1 MNGYFWRTKKERR
14 NGMNVTWRKA
24 KAVLAVPLALCLTMT
39 GVNQTAFAEE
49 AGTGDTVGTGG

>member
-24 KAVLAVPLALCLTMT
+24 KAVLALCLTMT
-39 GVNQTAFAEE
+39 GVNQTALAEE